1 MKLPLNGRV
10 ISEPRAKGERCKAMA
25 KREKKK
31 KTMLYNLSK
40 YKVLY
45 LMFLPG
51 IVFLLI
57 NNYLPMF
64 GVIIAF
70 KNVNYT
76 DGILGSPW
84 AGWNNFKYLFG
95 TSDAWEITRNTLA
108 YNVVFILIN
117 LVLGAGLAILLSE
130 VKGRFT
136 SKFYQS
142 VMLLPYFLSMI
153 VISYLVLAFLGRDS
167 GFMNTGI
174 LPLLGKEPI
183 DWYAEPE
190 YWPYIL
196 PFVNTW
202 KNIGYYVVIYLAA
215 VIGISEEYY
224 EAAVLDGA
232 SKWSQVRFITVPFLY
247 PLMIVMTLLQIG
259 RIFYADFGL
268 FYQVPLESGALFPV
282 TNVLD
287 TYVYRTFLIGG
298 DIGMSSAAGLYQ
310 AVVGFILVL
319 VSNSIVRRINKDNA
333 LF

>member
-1 MKLPLNGRV
+1 MPNV
-10 ISEPRAKGERCKAMA
+10 A
-25 KREKKK
+25 KKK
-31 KTMLYNLSK
+31 RTILYNLRK

-51 IVFLLI
+51 VVFLLI

-70 KNVNYT
+70 KNVNYA
-76 DGILGSPW
+76 DGIMGSPW
-84 AGWNNFKYLFG
+84 AGLDNFKYLFG

-108 YNVVFILIN
+108 YNAVFILLN

-130 VKGRFT
+130 VKGRFS

-153 VISYLVLAFLGRDS
+153 VVSYLVLAFLGKDS
-167 GFMNTGI
+167 GFMNTGF
-174 LPLLGKEPI
+174 LPLFGKEPI
-183 DWYAEPE
+183 DWYTETE

-215 VIGISEEYY
+215 VIGIDEEYY

-232 SKWSQVRFITVPFLY
+232 GKWSQVWYITVPFLY
-247 PLMIVMTLLQIG
+247 PLMIIMTLLQIG

-310 AVVGFILVL
+310 AVVGFVLVL
-319 VSNSIVRRINKDNA
+319 VSNSIVRRIDKDNA

>member
-1 MKLPLNGRV
+1 MPKP
-10 ISEPRAKGERCKAMA
+10 I
-25 KREKKK
+25 KKK

-51 IVFLLI
+51 VVFLLI

-84 AGWNNFKYLFG
+84 AGLENFKYLFG

-108 YNVVFILIN
+108 YNVVFILLN

-153 VISYLVLAFLGRDS
+153 VISYLVLAFLGKDS
-167 GFMNTGI
+167 GFMNTSF
-174 LPLLGKEPI
+174 LPFFGKEPI
-183 DWYAEPE
+183 DWYSEPE

-224 EAAVLDGA
+224 EAAILDGA
-232 SKWSQVRFITVPFLY
+232 SKWNQVRFITVPFLY

-310 AVVGFILVL
+310 AVVGFALVL
-319 VSNSIVRRINKDNA
+319 LSNSIVRRINKDNA

>member
-1 MKLPLNGRV
+1 MPKP
-10 ISEPRAKGERCKAMA
+10 I
-25 KREKKK
+25 KKK
-31 KTMLYNLSK
+31 KTMLYNLGK

-51 IVFLLI
+51 VVFLLI

-84 AGWNNFKYLFG
+84 AGLENFKYLFG

-108 YNVVFILIN
+108 YNVVFILLN

-153 VISYLVLAFLGRDS
+153 VISYLVLAFLGKDS
-167 GFMNTGI
+167 GFMNTSL
-174 LPLLGKEPI
+174 LPFFGKEPI
-183 DWYAEPE
+183 DWYSEPE

-232 SKWSQVRFITVPFLY
+232 SKWNQVRFITVPFLY

-287 TYVYRTFLIGG
+287 TYVYRTFLVGG

-310 AVVGFILVL
+310 AVVGFALVL
-319 VSNSIVRRINKDNA
+319 LSNSIVRRINKDNA